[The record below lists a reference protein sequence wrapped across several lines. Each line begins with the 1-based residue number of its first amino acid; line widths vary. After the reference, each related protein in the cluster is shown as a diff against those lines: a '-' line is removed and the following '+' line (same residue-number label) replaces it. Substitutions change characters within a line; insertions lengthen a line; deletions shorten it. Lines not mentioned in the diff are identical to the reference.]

1 MRHQA
6 ARNWFTSRNW
16 EVFSFQQACWEAI
29 LAGQSGMLNAP
40 TGSGK
45 TYAVWLGMLE
55 RNPNPP
61 KGLRVLWIT
70 PLRALSRDITE
81 ALQQAATQLN
91 TTWTVALRTG
101 DTDTKTR
108 AALQRKPPT
117 ALVTTPE
124 SLQLMLASKQYA
136 HFFSTLDAVVVDEWH
151 ELMSTKRG
159 VQMELALSRLR
170 SLNPQLLTWGIS
182 ATIGNLTQA
191 MDVLLGP
198 GKPGRLIRAGTQ
210 RFPEIRTVFP
220 DEVERLPWAGH
231 LGIHLLPK
239 VLEVIAQHKST
250 LLFTNTR
257 SQAEIW
263 YRELLEAEPSLAG
276 CMAMHHGSIDRE
288 LRSWVEDAL
297 HSGILKVVVCTSSL
311 DLGVDFRPVDNIIQ
325 IGSPKGVARFLQRAG
340 RSGHRPGQ
348 ISRIWF
354 VPTHALELI
363 ELSAIR
369 EALNLEQVEPREPI
383 TLAMDVLVQYLVTL
397 AVSDGFKPDALIHE
411 IRSTHAFS
419 ELSEAQWNWALQFIS
434 TGGQALQAY
443 PDFCKVVPDE
453 HGNWVVKDKR
463 TALRHRLHIGTIV
476 SDPMLTVKY
485 QAGGRIGT
493 VEEWFVAKLK
503 PGDVFWFGGK
513 VLELVQVRD
522 LQVQVKR
529 SNKKQGQVPQWMG
542 GRMPLSSQLSDLIRA
557 EMGKV
562 SSTPTGLL
570 SAELQSLEPVFELQ
584 SARSLLP
591 GPSTLLI
598 EAFETRDGHHLFVYP
613 FEGRLAHEGLAALI
627 GYRIGKMSPIS
638 FSYAMNDYGFELLS
652 DQPIPIEEALELD
665 LFRLQGLDAD
675 LEQSLNASELARRR
689 FREIAAISGL
699 VFQGFPGK
707 PVGIKGLQSSSRLL
721 FDVLEEY
728 DAQNELRHQAFR
740 EVFVNQ
746 LEIGRIRA
754 ALERIQH
761 QSIELRRPNGFTPL
775 AFPIMADRLRE
786 RISTESIEDRIRKLV
801 AQQTR

>member
-1 MRHQA
+1 MRHSA
-6 ARNWFTSRNW
+6 AQNWFTSRNW
-16 EVFSFQQACWEAI
+16 EVFSFQEACWDAI
-29 LAGQSGMLNAP
+29 LDGHSGMLNAP

-45 TYAVWLGMLE
+45 TYAIWLGLLA

-81 ALQQAATQLN
+81 ALQQAAAQLN

-136 HFFSTLDAVVVDEWH
+136 QFFSTLDAVVIDEWH

-170 SLNPQLLTWGIS
+170 ALNPQLLTWSIS
-182 ATIGNLTQA
+182 ATIGNLEQA

-198 GKPGRLIRAGTQ
+198 GRPGKLIRADSK
-210 RFPEIRTVFP
+210 RLPKILTVFP

-239 VLEVIAQHKST
+239 VIEVVQQHKST

-257 SQAEIW
+257 AQAEIW
-263 YRELLEAEPSLAG
+263 YRELLEADPSLAG

-297 HSGILKVVVCTSSL
+297 HSGILKLVVCTSSL

-348 ISRIWF
+348 ISKIWF
-354 VPTHALELI
+354 VPTHSLELI

-369 EALNLEQVEPREPI
+369 EAMRSGQVEPREPI

-397 AVSDGFKPDALIHE
+397 AVSDGFRPSDLFAE
-411 IRSTHAFS
+411 ITATHAFAN
-419 ELSEAQWNWALQFIS
+419 LSEAEWKWALQFIS
-434 TGGQALQAY
+434 TGGPALQAY
-443 PDFCKVVPDE
+443 PDFCKVLVDE
-453 HGNWVVKDKR
+453 QGLWIVKDKR

-513 VLELVQVRD
+513 VLELIQVRD

-529 SNKKQGQVPQWMG
+529 SNKKQGQVPQFMG

-557 EMGKV
+557 EMGKAAGTNT
-562 SSTPTGLL
+562 SIL
-570 SAELQSLEPVFELQ
+570 SDELKALAPVFELQ

-591 GPSTLLI
+591 GPNTLLI
-598 EAFETRDGHHLFVYP
+598 ETFETKDGHHVFVYP

-627 GYRIGKMSPIS
+627 GYRIGKLSPIS

-665 LFRLQGLDAD
+665 LFRLSRLETD

-699 VFQGFPGK
+699 VFQGFPGR
-707 PVGIKGLQSSSRLL
+707 PVGTKGLQSSSRLL
-721 FDVLEEY
+721 FDVMEEY
-728 DAQNELRHQAFR
+728 DPANQLRLQAFR

-761 QSIELRRPNGFTPL
+761 QSIELRRPSGFTPL

-786 RISTESIEDRIRKLV
+786 RISTESLEDRIRKLV